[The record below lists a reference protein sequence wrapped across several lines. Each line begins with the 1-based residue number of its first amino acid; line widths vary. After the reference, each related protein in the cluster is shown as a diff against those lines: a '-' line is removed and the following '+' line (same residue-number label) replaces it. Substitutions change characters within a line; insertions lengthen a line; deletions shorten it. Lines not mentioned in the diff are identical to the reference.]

1 MEAGGEHWHLI
12 MLNIFI
18 LERSGKARR
27 QSSRYT
33 GPDLVAET
41 EENQYKEVLE
51 VVAQTQWQVYKCSP
65 LWNVKWKD
73 RETGEAGEMAEG
85 EVPSNIMRMSLER
98 NVEREYDEQEL
109 KRVARM
115 VTSYVATHSA
125 SGEDCPYRVEVVTMK
140 GMKGIRTDSHALS
153 LSVYTNMMEEEKRIF
168 LGILCGVE
176 TAQLQL
182 RSEDCVNLPLFLT
195 QGNVDTRERVIYGLE
210 KYFDCQISN
219 LALPQLELRWMAAM
233 WAGLEVRDASQD
245 DNTEDTA
252 VKKSAG
258 SKGAREELRMTY
270 GVALDQEPGHKQ
282 KIRHVTCV
290 FPMGEIREVTCQ
302 HSFTQLIMLDQF
314 RFGKTYILMRILSF
328 RMKPWRISIRQ
339 SGPILKKKQAWI
351 STSRN

>member
-1 MEAGGEHWHLI
+1 
-12 MLNIFI
+12 
-18 LERSGKARR
+18 
-27 QSSRYT
+27 
-33 GPDLVAET
+33 
-41 EENQYKEVLE
+41 
-51 VVAQTQWQVYKCSP
+51 
-65 LWNVKWKD
+65 
-73 RETGEAGEMAEG
+73 MAED

-176 TAQLQL
+176 TAELQL
-182 RSEDCVNLPLFLT
+182 RSEDCVNLPVFLT
-195 QGNVDTRERVIYGLE
+195 QGNMDTRERVIYGLE

-233 WAGLEVRDASQD
+233 WAGLQVRDANQD
-245 DNTEDTA
+245 ENSEDAA

-258 SKGAREELRMTY
+258 SKAAREELRMTY
-270 GVALDQEPGHKQ
+270 GVGLAQEPGQKQ

-290 FPMGEIREVTCQ
+290 FPMGEIREIWKDIHPDEDTEFSDDAMENF
-302 HSFTQLIMLDQF
+302 HKTI
-314 RFGKTYILMRILSF
+314 GTYINEETGLDLEKAELIQ
-328 RMKPWRISIRQ
+328 ISLPFLKAER
-339 SGPILKKKQAWI
+339 SGKMMIERCDQVKMVLRYLTELCQGEMFSVAPTLAAQTQKNW
-351 STSRN
+351 TMDWV